1 MVMSLTIG
9 LAAAVAG
16 TGSSND
22 CLSLSS
28 GPVEELDGEQAAN
41 ARVIVAVGQQRGVHA
56 RGLVVALMPAMQEST
71 LRNLPYGDRDSLGL
85 FQQRPSSGWGTAM
98 QVMEP
103 PYAASAL

>member
-1 MVMSLTIG
+1 MALPVG

-16 TGSSND
+16 RSSIE
-22 CLSLSS
+22 CRIQSS
-28 GPVEELDGEQAAN
+28 APVDELDTEQAVN
-41 ARVIVAVGQQRGVHA
+41 ARVIVSVGQQRGVPT
-56 RGLVVALMPAMQEST
+56 RGLVVALMAAMQEST